1 VGTIIDTALLAL
13 NVILILGF
21 VGIDVAHVTG
31 AIKEFP
37 TILFWEN
44 ILYALVYIAFSVLM
58 AMNVNVYPWLAL
70 FSAFVAGRVSRSVL
84 SPYGLERL
92 AAQHVPLLLLL
103 LLDSALAALLC

>member
-1 VGTIIDTALLAL
+1 MQWLLVAI

-21 VGIDVAHVTG
+21 IGIDLAHLAG

-44 ILYALVYIAFSVLM
+44 VVYASAYIIFTYLILSGVS
-58 AMNVNVYPWLAL
+58 VYPWLTL

-84 SPYGLERL
+84 TPYGFGEL
-92 AAQHVPLLLLL
+92 ALQHVPLTLLLL
-103 LLDSALAALLC
+103 IDAILAALLC